1 MFLGIEGPEGSGKG
15 TLAERLETLFRE
27 RGRVVVRSREP
38 GGTEVGEEFRRVLK
52 DPRHQGKFPP
62 LSELFGFLAARA
74 AYVQDIVKP
83 ALARGDIV
91 ITDRFSLSTMAYQ
104 IAGRG
109 LPEAQSLAAIQLAEQ
124 GIHPVYIVLLV
135 SPEVGLERKRKQGD
149 DKDRFAQEAL
159 AYHRKVYE
167 GYRHYGRRFG
177 AITIDTD
184 KLDPGQA
191 FWEVQQQLNARYRRE
206 LGPRQVVAGT

>member
-15 TLAERLETLFRE
+15 TLAERLETLFRS

-52 DPRHQGKFPP
+52 DPKHQGKFPP

-109 LPEAQSLAAIQLAEQ
+109 LPEMQSLMAIQLAEQ

-135 SPEVGLERKRKQGD
+135 SPEIGLERKRTQGD
-149 DKDRFAQEAL
+149 DKDRFAQEEL
-159 AYHRKVYE
+159 AYHRKVYD
-167 GYRHYGRRFG
+167 GYRQYGRRFG
-177 AITIDTD
+177 AIIIDTD
-184 KLDPGQA
+184 KLDPERA
-191 FWEVQQQLNARYRRE
+191 FREVQLQLDARYRRE
-206 LGPRQVVAGT
+206 LGPN